1 MSVDFSQLTPP
12 QAVEELDFETIF
24 QERKERLISLY
35 PENKK
40 NQIRKVLDR
49 ESEPLTKLLQE
60 NAYREL
66 ILRSRI
72 NSQYKASLLAY
83 AEGSDLDA
91 KAADYGVTRLL
102 ISPEDLNTTPPIPA
116 VYESD
121 DDLRFRT
128 SMAFDGLSVAGPTS
142 AYEFFALSAD
152 GRVADAYA
160 FSPYP
165 AEANVVILQRNSSNG
180 AASPELIHIVDTYL
194 SDEKR
199 RPTADRLTVQS
210 AEIIE
215 YEIIAKL
222 HHNNLPETDPLIEE
236 ATQNIKTYS
245 TTPRRI
251 GLSVHLSALFK
262 AMHVSGVEYVEII
275 SPSQDILVSATQ
287 AAFCKGINITVAG

>member
-12 QAVEELDFETIF
+12 QAVEELDFEIIF

-49 ESEPLTKLLQE
+49 ESEPMTKLLQE

-91 KAADYGVTRLL
+91 KAADYGITRLL
-102 ISPEDLNTTPPIPA
+102 ISSEDLSTTPPKPA
-116 VYESD
+116 IYESD

-180 AASPELIHIVDTYL
+180 AASAELIQIVDTYL

-210 AEIIE
+210 AEIVE

-236 ATQNIKTYS
+236 ATRNIEVFTN
-245 TTPRRI
+245 TPRRI
-251 GLSVHLSALFK
+251 GNSVYLSALYK

-275 SPSQDILVSATQ
+275 SPSQDLLVTSAQ
-287 AAFCKGINITVAG
+287 AAFCTAINITVAG

>member
-12 QAVEELDFETIF
+12 EAVEELDFEIIF

-35 PENKK
+35 PENKQD
-40 NQIRKVLDR
+40 QIRKVLER
-49 ESEPLTKLLQE
+49 ESEPMTKLVQE

-83 AEGSDLDA
+83 AKNSDLDA
-91 KAADYGVTRLL
+91 KAADYGVLRLL
-102 ISPEDLNTTPPIPA
+102 ISPEDLTTIPPTPA

-121 DDLRFRT
+121 EDLRYRA
-128 SMAFDGLSVAGPTS
+128 SLAFDGLSVAGPTS

-165 AEANVVILQRNSSNG
+165 AEANVVILQRNSING
-180 AASPELIHIVDTYL
+180 AATAELIKIVDTYL

-210 AEIIE
+210 AEIVE

-236 ATQNIKTYS
+236 ATRNIEVFTN
-245 TTPRRI
+245 TPRRI
-251 GLSVHLSALFK
+251 GNSVYLSALYK
-262 AMHVSGVEYVEII
+262 EMHVSGVEYVEII
-275 SPSQDILVSATQ
+275 SPSHDVLVTSVQ
-287 AAFCKGINITVAG
+287 AAFCTAINITVAG

>member
-12 QAVEELDFETIF
+12 QAIEELDFEAIF

-35 PENKK
+35 PDNKK

-91 KAADYGVTRLL
+91 KAADYGITRLL
-102 ISPEDLNTTPPIPA
+102 ISPEDLTTTPPIPA

-121 DDLRFRT
+121 EDLRFRT

-152 GRVADAYA
+152 GRVADAFA
-160 FSPYP
+160 FSPFP
-165 AEANVVILQRNSSNG
+165 SEANVVILQRNSING
-180 AASPELIHIVDTYL
+180 AASPELIKIVDTYL

-199 RPTADRLTVQS
+199 RPTADRLMVQS
-210 AEIIE
+210 AEIVE

-236 ATQNIKTYS
+236 ATQNIKAY
-245 TTPRRI
+245 TTTLRRI
-251 GLSVHLSALFK
+251 GRSVHLSALFK
-262 AMHVSGVEYVEII
+262 AMHISGIEYVEII
-275 SPSQDILVSATQ
+275 SPSQDILLNTTQ
-287 AAFCKGINITVAG
+287 AAFCTGINITVAG

>member
-60 NAYREL
+60 NAYREV

-91 KAADYGVTRLL
+91 KAADYGITRLL
-102 ISPEDLNTTPPIPA
+102 ISPEDLTTTPPTPA

-165 AEANVVILQRNSSNG
+165 AEANVVILQRNSING
-180 AASPELIHIVDTYL
+180 AASPELIQIVDTYL

-236 ATQNIKTYS
+236 ATQNIKTYA

-251 GLSVHLSALFK
+251 GISVHLSALFK

>member
-91 KAADYGVTRLL
+91 KAADYGITRLL
-102 ISPEDLNTTPPIPA
+102 ISPEDLTQIPPIPA

-121 DDLRFRT
+121 EDLRFRT

-165 AEANVVILQRNSSNG
+165 AEANVVILQRNSNNG
-180 AASPELIHIVDTYL
+180 AASPELIQIVDIFL

-236 ATQNIKTYS
+236 ATQNIKTYA

-251 GLSVHLSALFK
+251 GTSVHLSALFK

-275 SPSQDILVSATQ
+275 SPSQDIIVKATQ
-287 AAFCKGINITVAG
+287 AAFCTSINITVAG

>member
-12 QAVEELDFETIF
+12 QAIEELDFEAIF

-83 AEGSDLDA
+83 AEKSDLDA
-91 KAADYGVTRLL
+91 KAADYGITRLL
-102 ISPEDLNTTPPIPA
+102 ISPEDLSTTPPTPA
-116 VYESD
+116 IYESD
-121 DDLRFRT
+121 NDLRIRT
-128 SMAFDGLSVAGPTS
+128 SMAFEGLSVAGPTA
-142 AYEFFALSAD
+142 AYEFFALSSD

-160 FSPYP
+160 YSPSP
-165 AEANVVILQRNSSNG
+165 SEAIVVILQRDSSNG
-180 AASPELIHIVDTYL
+180 AATQELIKIVDDYL

-199 RPTADRLTVQS
+199 RPTADRVIVQS
-210 AEIIE
+210 ANIIE
-215 YEIIAKL
+215 YQIEAKL
-222 HHNNLPETDPLIEE
+222 HHKNLPETDPLLEE
-236 ATQNIKTYS
+236 ALVNITKFTQA
-245 TTPRRI
+245 PQRI
-251 GLSVHLSALFK
+251 GQSIYLSAIFK
-262 AMHVSGVEYVEII
+262 QLHVSGVEYVELI
-275 SPSQDILVSATQ
+275 SPSMDVLVNSTQ
-287 AAFCKGINITVAG
+287 ATFCTSIQITLGV

>member
-12 QAVEELDFETIF
+12 KAVEKLDFETIF

-35 PENKK
+35 PEHKRD
-40 NQIRKVLDR
+40 QIRKVLDR
-49 ESEPLTKLLQE
+49 ESEPMTKLLQE

-66 ILRSRI
+66 VLRNRI
-72 NSQYKASLLAY
+72 NNQYMASLLAY

-91 KAADYGVTRLL
+91 KAADYGITRLL
-102 ISPEDLNTTPPIPA
+102 ISPEDLSTTPPTPA

-165 AEANVVILQRNSSNG
+165 AEANVVILQRNSTNG
-180 AASPELIHIVDTYL
+180 AASPELIQIVDTYL

-210 AEIIE
+210 AEIVE

-236 ATQNIKTYS
+236 ATQNIKTY
-245 TTPRRI
+245 TTLPRRI
-251 GLSVHLSALFK
+251 GASVHLSALFK

-275 SPSQDILVSATQ
+275 SPAQDVLVNSIQ
-287 AAFCKGINITVAG
+287 APFCTNINITVAG

>member
-40 NQIRKVLDR
+40 NHIRKVLDR

-60 NAYREL
+60 NAYREV

-91 KAADYGVTRLL
+91 KAADYGITRLL
-102 ISPEDLNTTPPIPA
+102 ISPEDLTQIPPIPA

-121 DDLRFRT
+121 EDLRFRT

-165 AEANVVILQRNSSNG
+165 AEANVVILQRNSNNG
-180 AASPELIHIVDTYL
+180 AASPELIQIVDIFL

-236 ATQNIKTYS
+236 ATQNIKTYT

-251 GLSVHLSALFK
+251 GTSVHLSALFK

-275 SPSQDILVSATQ
+275 SPSQDIIVTATQ
-287 AAFCKGINITVAG
+287 AAFCTSINITVAG